1 MHMKIVT
8 LRFGFGSGVLS
19 AGRFTNGSFELPGA
33 AGSPFLTNGSTFV
46 TGWTHAGNNGG
57 EFYTA
62 SGAWAINAGD
72 GTHYI
77 GWGSNSTTGGAM
89 SQTFDT
95 LIGTTYNVSY
105 LLTTQQSGA
114 TPPVQ
119 VALVEALD
127 GSTILNS
134 VTNSFNQDNGIWNNG
149 RTL

>member
-1 MHMKIVT
+1 MKVLT
-8 LRFGFGSGVLS
+8 LLFALDSGALS
-19 AGRFTNGSFELPGA
+19 AGPFTNGSFELPGA
-33 AGSPFLTNGSTFV
+33 LGSTFLPNGSTFV
-46 TGWTHAGNNGG
+46 TGWTHAGNNNG

-62 SGAWAINAGD
+62 SGEWFINAGD

-95 LIGTTYNVSY
+95 LIGTTYNVNY
-105 LLTTQQSGA
+105 LLTTQQSTA

-127 GSTILNS
+127 GSTILSS
-134 VTNSFNQDNGIWNNG
+134 VTNSFNQPAGIW
-149 RTL
+149 